1 MEKGPVFIAVGGG
14 KGGVGKSLIS
24 SGIATAL
31 ALRGRSTVCVDLD
44 LGGANLHTFFGLR
57 SAEKG
62 IGDFLF
68 RPSSRNLDDYGVGC
82 DVPNLRLIPGG
93 GFIPGIANL
102 YYFQKLKILR
112 GLKRLDYE
120 FVVLDLGAGTNYNV
134 IDFFSITRSGIVV
147 TNPEP
152 TAILNAYEFIK
163 NVLFRIFS
171 RSFKQ
176 GHIAQE
182 IIEAHKFGENQ
193 QQGSSVRDLL
203 EQLYQVDQ
211 EAGDKISAIC
221 NQFRPC
227 LVLNMVKSR
236 EHSRAV
242 ASNLID
248 ICKNFLDIELRYL
261 GAVPRDEVVS
271 RELVKLKNIV
281 ISRPESPAVKA
292 IMTLAERCE
301 SGFKDQNL
309 VLEQEEQGE
318 PTGGKRQ
325 EDTPVYTSTG
335 SEKGDLASM
344 LKRFFKE
351 FETDE
356 GEPSAPSKGG
366 SLRDI
371 NPLKVLDPRPRH
383 DEDLTVPVFYRK
395 EPLILENFE
404 IPSSL
409 RQLLVFISELTH
421 LEAKLGKKES
431 QDDRV
436 PARKELA
443 HAWFKTGL
451 ILVESGQ
458 FSTALRSFE
467 RAARLEDSLVSAHVN
482 AACCLMALGR
492 NEEANS
498 RLDNAK
504 DLIGA
509 DETGELSLAVKV
521 NKALALFLSGDYQR
535 ALDHL
540 KQVEPGNDYREK
552 VLQLKATCLFYLGRL
567 EESASTWQRCQGA
580 FSCYNQAVCLVR
592 LSRFHQACQ
601 PLKEFLSKNRND
613 AEALALMALCY
624 FYLGNLD
631 EAAQILDKALSIEP
645 FNVQFRAL
653 KAFVSFKSG
662 LIDRAIK
669 EAQVITRLRPSNS
682 DLLGLVTDIKNELK
696 AQGS

>member
-227 LVLNMVKSR
+227 LVLNMVKSK

-318 PTGGKRQ
+318 PDGGKRQ

-421 LEAKLGKKES
+421 LEAKLGRTES
-431 QDDRV
+431 QGDRV

-467 RAARLEDSLVSAHVN
+467 RAARLEEGLISAHVN
-482 AACCLMALGR
+482 AVCCLMALGR

-498 RLDNAK
+498 RLDNVK

-509 DETGELSLAVKV
+509 DETGELSLAVRV

-540 KQVEPGNDYREK
+540 KQVEPGNDYLEK

-567 EESASTWQRCQGA
+567 EEAANTWQRCQGA
-580 FSCYNQAVCLVR
+580 FSSYNQAVCLAR

-613 AEALALMALCY
+613 AEALALLALCY

-631 EAAQILDKALSIEP
+631 EAGQILDKALSIEP

-653 KAFVSFKSG
+653 MAFVSFKSG
-662 LIDRAIK
+662 LTDRTIK
-669 EAQVITRLRPSNS
+669 EAQVITRLRPSNA
-682 DLLGLVTDIKNELK
+682 DLLGLVSDIKNELM

>member
-1 MEKGPVFIAVGGG
+1 MENGPVIVAVGGG

-31 ALRGRSTVCVDLD
+31 ALKGWSTVCVDLD

-57 SAEKG
+57 SAERG

-82 DVPNLRLIPGG
+82 DVPNLKLIPGG

-134 IDFFSITRSGIVV
+134 IDFFSITKSGIVV

-176 GHIAQE
+176 GHLALE

-203 EQLYQVDQ
+203 DQLYQVDQ

-221 NQFRPC
+221 REFKPC
-227 LVLNMVKSR
+227 LVLNMVKSK
-236 EHSRAV
+236 EHSKAV

-261 GAVPRDEVVS
+261 GAVPRDDVVS
-271 RELVKLKNIV
+271 KELVRLKNIV
-281 ISRPESPAVKA
+281 ISSPEARATKA
-292 IMTLAERCE
+292 ILDLAEKCKA
-301 SGFKDQNL
+301 GFKDQNL
-309 VLEQEEQGE
+309 VLEPAKGNEINHHEKLDKGASIY
-318 PTGGKRQ
+318 K
-325 EDTPVYTSTG
+325 STG

-351 FETDE
+351 FEAKETE
-356 GEPSAPSKGG
+356 NEASSSKE
-366 SLRDI
+366 DI
-371 NPLKVLDPRPRH
+371 KVTPLTILDPKPRH
-383 DEDLTVPVFYRK
+383 EDGLMVPVFYRNVALK
-395 EPLILENFE
+395 LENFD

-421 LEAKLGKKES
+421 LEEGLTRGRNKGDRAITMKE
-431 QDDRV
+431 V
-436 PARKELA
+436 A

-467 RAARLEDSLVSAHVN
+467 RAARLEEGFVPAEVN

-492 NEEANS
+492 IDEALS
-498 RLDNAK
+498 RLN
-504 DLIGA
+504 
-509 DETGELSLAVKV
+509 SLKKLLEAESNGDSSWKV
-521 NKALALFLSGDYQR
+521 EMNRGIALFLSGDYQR
-535 ALDHL
+535 ALDCL
-540 KQVEPGNDYREK
+540 RQVKPGNDYLEK
-552 VLQLKATCLFYLGRL
+552 MLRLKAICLFYLGRL
-567 EESASTWQRCQGA
+567 EEASGTWEECEDT
-580 FSCYNQAVCLVR
+580 FCSYNRAVCFTY
-592 LSRFHQACQ
+592 LSDFEQASHA
-601 PLKEFLSKNRND
+601 LKDFLSQNRND
-613 AEALALMALCY
+613 TEASALLALCQ
-624 FYLGNLD
+624 FHQNNLN
-631 EAAQILDKALSIEP
+631 EAMEILERALSLEP
-645 FNVQFRAL
+645 FNVRLRAL
-653 KAFVSFKSG
+653 MAYFALKSG
-662 LIDRAIK
+662 FIDRAIK
-669 EAQVITRLRPSNS
+669 EAHVIARLRPSNPN
-682 DLLGLVTDIKNELK
+682 LLGLVEDIKNKLK
-696 AQGS
+696 THEG

>member
-1 MEKGPVFIAVGGG
+1 MEKGPVFVAVGGG

-68 RPSSRNLDDYGVGC
+68 RPSSRNLDDYGVAC

-211 EAGDKISAIC
+211 ESGDKISAIC

-281 ISRPESPAVKA
+281 ISRPESPAAKA

-309 VLEQEEQGE
+309 VLEQGEQGE
-318 PTGGKRQ
+318 PDGGKTQ
-325 EDTPVYTSTG
+325 EDTPVYMSTG

-351 FETDE
+351 FETEE

-395 EPLILENFE
+395 EHLILENFE

-421 LEAKLGKKES
+421 LEGKLGKKES
-431 QDDRV
+431 QGDHV
-436 PARKELA
+436 PTRKELA

-467 RAARLEDSLVSAHVN
+467 RAARLEESLVSAHVN
-482 AACCLMALGR
+482 AACCLMVLGR

-504 DLIGA
+504 DLIGV
-509 DETGELSLAVKV
+509 DETGELSLALRV

-580 FSCYNQAVCLVR
+580 FSCYNQAVCLAR

-653 KAFVSFKSG
+653 KAFVSFKLG

>member
-31 ALRGRSTVCVDLD
+31 ALRGRSTVSVDLD
-44 LGGANLHTFFGLR
+44 LGGANLHTFFGIR

-68 RPSSRNLDDYGVGC
+68 RPSSRNLADYGVGC
-82 DVPNLRLIPGG
+82 DVPNLKLIPGG

-182 IIEAHKFGENQ
+182 IIEAHKFGENH

-203 EQLYQVDQ
+203 EQLYQVAQ

-281 ISRPESPAVKA
+281 ISRPESPAAKA

-318 PTGGKRQ
+318 PTGDKTQ

-356 GEPSAPSKGG
+356 VEPSAPSKGG
-366 SLRDI
+366 SLRDM

-421 LEAKLGKKES
+421 LEGKLGKKES
-431 QDDRV
+431 QGERV
-436 PARKELA
+436 PARKELT

-467 RAARLEDSLVSAHVN
+467 RAARLEEGLVSAHIN

-498 RLDNAK
+498 RLDNTK
-504 DLIGA
+504 DLIGT
-509 DETGELSLAVKV
+509 DGLGELSLVVRV

-535 ALDHL
+535 ALDL
-540 KQVEPGNDYREK
+540 LEQVEPGNDYLEK

-567 EESASTWQRCQGA
+567 EEATSTWQRCQGA
-580 FSCYNQAVCLVR
+580 FSFYNQAVCLAR

-601 PLKEFLSKNRND
+601 PLKEFLPKNRND
-613 AEALALMALCY
+613 AEALALLALCY
-624 FYLGNLD
+624 FYFGNLD

-653 KAFVSFKSG
+653 MAFVSFKSG

-669 EAQVITRLRPSNS
+669 EAQVITRLRPSNA
-682 DLLGLVTDIKNELK
+682 DLLDLVSDIKNELK